1 MIIGLSGYAQSGKDE
16 VAKVLCTSEHLF
28 HRFAFAD
35 PIRTSLYLL
44 NPLVESNVRVRDL
57 VDEYGWD
64 VAKQNQEVR
73 SLLQGMG
80 AEVGRSFFGED
91 FWVVAA
97 MSQLHE
103 RLSPNA
109 VFTDV
114 RFPNEAKAI
123 TDMGGIVVRVTRP
136 NVKPV
141 NAHSS
146 EVAMDRYDFDGT
158 IINDG
163 TLATLAKRTLKVLD
177 LFKQ

>member
-16 VAKVLCTSEHLF
+16 VAKYLCGEHAF
-28 HRFAFAD
+28 KRFAFAD
-35 PIRTSLYLL
+35 PIRTAVYSL
-44 NPLVESNVRVRDL
+44 NPLVDGELRVRDV
-57 VDEYGWD
+57 VDKQDWD
-64 VAKQNQEVR
+64 VAKQLPEVR
-73 SLLQGMG
+73 RLLQAMG
-80 AEVGRSFFGED
+80 AEVGRAQFGDE

-97 MSQLHE
+97 LSQMFNT
-103 RLSPNA
+103 PKA

-123 TDMGGIVVRVTRP
+123 TDMGGVVVRIIRP

-141 NAHSS
+141 NDHES

-158 IINDG
+158 ILNNG
-163 TLATLAKRTLKVLD
+163 TVEELHKEVERILR